1 MPTALVTGVSRR
13 VGIGWTVAERLIRAG
28 WSPHDEAQPWG
39 GDSSAPD
46 LANLSWLPED
56 LADPDAPSRLVARHV
71 AQHGRL
77 DALVAV
83 HARSSLQD
91 LATVTATE
99 LDASFVV
106 NT

>member
-28 WSPHDEAQPWG
+28 WSVTGTGWPPHDQAQPWG
-39 GDSSAPD
+39 GASSAPD
-46 LANLSWLPED
+46 LATLSWRPED

-77 DALVAV
+77 AALLAV
-83 HARSSLQD
+83 PPPSRPPHPADGPAR
-91 LATVTATE
+91 
-99 LDASFVV
+99 
-106 NT
+106 